1 MKLNKSE
8 LESSISSWEKKVEE
22 KCLPTWEEL
31 PGIELYMDQVITLV
45 DGYLANLGSH
55 KAITQPMVN
64 NYVKLGIMPAPIKK
78 KYSKKHLAYLI
89 IICFLK
95 QTLSMELIK
104 KIIPVDSSDEEI
116 IEIYRSFTENQKKAY
131 SYVMENV
138 KKVAVPI
145 LETESNERMNDLVL
159 QISITSNLCKLLTE
173 TVIPVEEA
181 ESDEK
186 N

>member
-8 LESSISSWEKKVEE
+8 LENSISLWEKKVEE

-31 PGIELYMDQVITLV
+31 PGIELYMDQIITLV
-45 DGYLANLGSH
+45 DGYLANLGSY
-55 KAITQPMVN
+55 KTITQPMVN
-64 NYVKLGIMPAPIKK
+64 NYVKLGIMPAPVKK

-104 KIIPVDSSDEEI
+104 KIIPVDSKDEDI
-116 IEIYRSFTENQKKAY
+116 IEIYRAFTENQKKAY

-173 TVIPVEEA
+173 TVIPVEEVT
-181 ESDEK
+181 EGKK

>member
-1 MKLNKSE
+1 MKRKGLDE
-8 LESSISSWEKKVEE
+8 FRI
-22 KCLPTWEEL
+22 PRWEEL
-31 PGIELYMDQVITLV
+31 PSIPQYLDQVLALLDEWLGEYLSQ
-45 DGYLANLGSH
+45 DG
-55 KAITQPMVN
+55 KPVMTRTMVN
-64 NYVKLGIMPAPIKK
+64 NYVKLGIMPAPVKK

-104 KIIPVDSSDEEI
+104 KIIPVDSKDEDI
-116 IEIYRSFTENQKKAY
+116 IEIYRAFTENQKKAY

-173 TVIPVEEA
+173 TVIPVEEVT
-181 ESDEK
+181 EGKK

>member
-1 MKLNKSE
+1 MKLNKGE
-8 LESSISSWEKKVEE
+8 LESSIAAWDKKVEE
-22 KCLPTWEEL
+22 KCLPTWDEL

-45 DGYLANLGSH
+45 DGYLSALGSD

-64 NYVKLGIMPAPIKK
+64 NYVKLGIMPAPVKK

-104 KIIPVDSSDEEI
+104 KIIPVESTEEEI
-116 IEIYRSFTENQKKAY
+116 KEIYKSFTENQKKAY

-173 TVIPVEEA
+173 TVIPLE
-181 ESDEK
+181 
-186 N
+186 